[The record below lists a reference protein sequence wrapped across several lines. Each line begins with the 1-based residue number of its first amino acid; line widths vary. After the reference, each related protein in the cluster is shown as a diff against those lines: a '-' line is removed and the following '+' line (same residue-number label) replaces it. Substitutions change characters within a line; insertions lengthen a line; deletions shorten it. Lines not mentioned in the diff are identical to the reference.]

1 MYIRVFQDT
10 LIGGH
15 WTGIGVGN
23 FDPETA
29 QHLIDI
35 GVAESYEVKVS
46 APSELKKK
54 APQIETSSA
63 SQPAPVSPE
72 PTAKKRRGRP
82 RKSSQ

>member
-1 MYIRVFQDT
+1 MYIRVLQDT
-10 LIGGH
+10 LIGGQ

-23 FDPETA
+23 FDPVTA

-35 GVAESYEVKVS
+35 GVAESYEVKVA
-46 APSELKKK
+46 APTEFKKK
-54 APQIETSSA
+54 ATSSA
-63 SQPAPVSPE
+63 SQQAQVSPE